1 MMFGAFGTL
10 IASRATAG
18 ATKSRDKPVTA
29 ANPAPICSK
38 LRRVVDFVSR
48 DALPPPDCPPTLPRP
63 FVDPQGRTDL
73 LISLFRCNGY
83 TADYDHGGTQLSP
96 TIQSLPDCAS
106 LRKFM
111 KRWVVS

>member
-1 MMFGAFGTL
+1 MFGAFGTL

-38 LRRVVDFVSR
+38 LRRVVDFVSGE
-48 DALPPPDCPPTLPRP
+48 ALPPPDCPPTLLRP
-63 FVDPQGRTDL
+63 FVDPQVRTDL
-73 LISLFRCNGY
+73 LISLFRCDDY
-83 TADYDHGGTQLSP
+83 TAGYDHDGMQLSP
-96 TIQSLPDCAS
+96 TIQSLPDCAC
-106 LRKFM
+106 LRQFM

>member
-1 MMFGAFGTL
+1 MFGAFGTL
-10 IASRATAG
+10 MASRATAG

-38 LRRVVDFVSR
+38 LRRVVDFVSGE
-48 DALPPPDCPPTLPRP
+48 ALPPPDCPPTLPRP
-63 FVDPQGRTDL
+63 FVDPQVRSDL
-73 LISLFRCNGY
+73 LISLFGCE
-83 TADYDHGGTQLSP
+83 DYDGMQLSP
-96 TIQSLPDCAS
+96 TIQNLPGCAS